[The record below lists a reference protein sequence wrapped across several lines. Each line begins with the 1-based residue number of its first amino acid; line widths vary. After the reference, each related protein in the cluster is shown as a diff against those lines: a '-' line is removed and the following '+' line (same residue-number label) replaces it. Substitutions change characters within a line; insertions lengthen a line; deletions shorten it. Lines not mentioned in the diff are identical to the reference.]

1 MNTNHAICGRLP
13 PVQITFLGR
22 RGGEDRG
29 DVQHQGVHY
38 DTGTMFRGPGYAIST
53 RRTALDMSVVRR
65 ELEIVR
71 DDLHANAVRIVGSD
85 VGRMT
90 AVAEIALGLGI
101 EVWFSPAFFEYS
113 LEETAARLVAAAEA
127 AARTGAAHLG
137 RVVFVAG
144 SELTLFM
151 QGIVAGKSVTERLQR
166 LKGEPALLSN
176 GNLNAYLAALVPRLR
191 AGFDGPLTYASL
203 AFEQVDWGLFDY
215 VGVDHYREARIKDRY
230 VDMLQ
235 PFLSTGKPVIVTEFG
250 MRTYHGA
257 ESSGALGFGVTDT
270 TRLWLHTRPVIG
282 RFVRPRLKGTFQRDE
297 AMQARELAD
306 TLDEL
311 ERSGVAGALLS
322 TFVTP
327 GAYADDDPRHDLD
340 MDSMSL
346 VKSLPGGRHGM
357 VYPDMPWEPK
367 EAFAAVARHF
377 AGH

>member
-1 MNTNHAICGRLP
+1 M
-13 PVQITFLGR
+13 
-22 RGGEDRG
+22 
-29 DVQHQGVHY
+29 QHQGVHY
-38 DTGTMFRGPGYAIST
+38 DTGTVFRGPGYAMST
-53 RRTALDMSVVRR
+53 RRAALDMSVVRR
-65 ELEIVR
+65 ELEIIR
-71 DDLHANAVRIVGSD
+71 DDLHANAVRVVGSEL
-85 VGRMT
+85 GRMM
-90 AVAEIALGLGI
+90 AVAEIALDLGI

-113 LEETAARLVAAAEA
+113 MEETTARLVAAAES
-127 AARTGAAHLG
+127 AARLEAAHPG

-151 QGIVAGKSVTERLQR
+151 PGILAGRSVTERLQG
-166 LKGEPALLSN
+166 LKGDPALLRN
-176 GNLNAYLAALVPRLR
+176 GKLDAYLAALVPRLR
-191 AGFDGPLTYASL
+191 AGFNGPLTYASL
-203 AFEQVDWGLFDY
+203 TFEQVDWAPFDY
-215 VGVDHYREARIKDRY
+215 VGVDHYRDTRVKDRY
-230 VDMLQ
+230 VDMLR

-311 ERSGVAGALLS
+311 ERAGVAGALLS
-322 TFVTP
+322 TFVGPWWAST
-327 GAYADDDPRHDLD
+327 DDDPRYDVD

-346 VKSLPGGRHGM
+346 VKSLPGGRHGV

-377 AGH
+377 ASH